1 MTGAWLG
8 RWAPWWLNPPVGS
21 AAMHHVA
28 AACGVGA
35 VCCTKLQGG
44 CDSGFKS
51 RTLGWVG
58 AAWEGLRMLVGPQ
71 VA

>member
-1 MTGAWLG
+1 
-8 RWAPWWLNPPVGS
+8 
-21 AAMHHVA
+21 MHHVA